1 MGNKTY
7 FEFLEEEFQVLTSE
21 LQKSLA
27 KISSIADHSSDFN
40 SNNNNNNNNN
50 TNNNNDE
57 MVAATAAGKQLTRCQ
72 AIIQQLRT
80 ECKGDTEF
88 KDRLSLYKIQ
98 LETLRLELER
108 YT

>member
-1 MGNKTY
+1 
-7 FEFLEEEFQVLTSE
+7 
-21 LQKSLA
+21 
-27 KISSIADHSSDFN
+27 
-40 SNNNNNNNNN
+40 
-50 TNNNNDE
+50 
-57 MVAATAAGKQLTRCQ
+57 VAATAAGKQLTRCQ